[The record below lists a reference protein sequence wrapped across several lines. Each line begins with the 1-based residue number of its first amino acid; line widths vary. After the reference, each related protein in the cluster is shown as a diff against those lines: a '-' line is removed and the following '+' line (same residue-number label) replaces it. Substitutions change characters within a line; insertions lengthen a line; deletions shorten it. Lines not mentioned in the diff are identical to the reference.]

1 VFQKRAWCVVLLVT
15 LASACSGGGTPTTP
29 SAHTAPSAA
38 AAATVPHG
46 QLTAAL
52 AISTFTV
59 TRRSTQPLS
68 DWVLYDVKLWLAET
82 SGKSGATLKAVGLS
96 VPIVGT
102 DFGCTQSQHVR
113 ISPGETW
120 DMNSLGY
127 CAPEVS
133 IHKSVGSEVS
143 SVSLSVTFTDDD
155 GRSGSLSGSV
165 ATR

>member
-1 VFQKRAWCVVLLVT
+1 MPMFKHGCVVLLVM

-29 SAHTAPSAA
+29 SVQTAPSAA
-38 AAATVPHG
+38 V
-46 QLTAAL
+46 

-68 DWVLYDVKLWLAET
+68 DWVLYDVKLRLAET

-96 VPIVGT
+96 VPVVGT
-102 DFGCTQSQHVR
+102 DFGCTQSQHIR

-120 DMNSLGY
+120 DMDSLGY

-133 IHKSVGSEVS
+133 IHKSVGTEVS
-143 SVSLSVTFTDDD
+143 SVSLSVTFADDD

-165 ATR
+165 VTR